1 MINQKKILLTG
12 VNSIISNYISKKL
25 NKQKFQLYGL
35 TSSRIVKKKYYQK
48 IARIDDYDFLKNVI
62 PQCEFIIHVGW
73 NRNSDNKDNLK
84 LYNKL
89 LKYKNKKAKIIF
101 FSTVAATPNAI
112 SNYGKTKYK
121 LSNINL
127 KNKNINLFIGLV
139 DYKFSNHIRLLNKIF
154 NFKLFQLRFTKNIFN
169 VYYVK
174 IETLVNLI
182 IDIIEYKKIKSNF
195 LVVDK
200 IFKLNDFLDLC
211 DNNKKFKI
219 YIPYLLSIFFIKI
232 IQKIKT
238 KNTLIDK
245 IKTFTHKDEKFLY
258 KIK

>member
-1 MINQKKILLTG
+1 MTNQKKILLTG

-25 NKQKFQLYGL
+25 NEQNFQLYGL
-35 TSSRIVKKKYYQK
+35 TSSKITKKKYYKK
-48 IARIDDYDFLKNVI
+48 IARIDDYDFLKNVL
-62 PQCEFIIHVGW
+62 PKCEFIIHIGW
-73 NRNSDNKDNLK
+73 NRKSDNKDNLK
-84 LYNKL
+84 FYNKL
-89 LKYKNKKAKIIF
+89 LKFKNRKAKIIF
-101 FSTVAATPNAI
+101 FSTVAATPDTI

-121 LSNINL
+121 LSNINI

-139 DYKFSNHIRLLNKIF
+139 DYKFSSHIRLLNKIF
-154 NFKLFQLRFTKNIFN
+154 NFKIFQLRFSKNIFN

-182 IDIIEYKKIKSNF
+182 IEIVKHKKTKSNF

-200 IFKLNDFLDLC
+200 IFKLNDFLDFC
-211 DNNKKFKI
+211 DNSKKFKI

-232 IQKIKT
+232 IQGIKT

-245 IKTFTHKDEKFLY
+245 VKTFTYKDDDFLS